1 MLENWV
7 WEEESL
13 RLMSG
18 HYEDGSQIPEDLM
31 KNLLKSR
38 TANIGGKS
46 MRQIYFGT
54 FDQLLHTRGEA
65 NTQQIANTLYRELMG
80 IEQIEGTNMA
90 ASFGHLGRLA
100 EYLGFRFN

>member
-18 HYEDGSQIPEDLM
+18 HYTNGAPIPQDLID
-31 KNLLKSR
+31 NLLISR

-46 MRQIYFGT
+46 MRQIYFGI
-54 FDQLLHTRGEA
+54 FDQILHTRGEA
-65 NTQQIANTLYRELMG
+65 NTQQIANSLYKELMG

-90 ASFGHLGRLA
+90 ASFGHLGI
-100 EYLGFRFN
+100 GSP